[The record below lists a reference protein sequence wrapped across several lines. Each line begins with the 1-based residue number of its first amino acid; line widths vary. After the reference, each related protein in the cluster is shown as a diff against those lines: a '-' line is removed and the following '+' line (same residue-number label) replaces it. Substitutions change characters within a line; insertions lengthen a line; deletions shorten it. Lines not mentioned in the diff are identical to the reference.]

1 MKVRIGFIITI
12 VVVVLITLIMVTFV
26 IKDSNKIRIELVKC
40 VDGDTAWFKVNGKK
54 EKIRFLGI
62 DAPES
67 VHPNG
72 VVEGYGK
79 EASDYTCG
87 MLSNANNIYIEYD
100 INSETYD
107 KYGRLL
113 GYIFV
118 DNNNLG
124 ELLLSKGYAEV
135 KYIYGDYKYID
146 SFCKIQKQAV
156 DDKLGI
162 WSNNSNYE
170 DNYCYSL
177 DK

>member
-1 MKVRIGFIITI
+1 
-12 VVVVLITLIMVTFV
+12 MVTFV

-79 EASDYTCG
+79 EASDYMCG

>member
-1 MKVRIGFIITI
+1 
-12 VVVVLITLIMVTFV
+12 MVTFV